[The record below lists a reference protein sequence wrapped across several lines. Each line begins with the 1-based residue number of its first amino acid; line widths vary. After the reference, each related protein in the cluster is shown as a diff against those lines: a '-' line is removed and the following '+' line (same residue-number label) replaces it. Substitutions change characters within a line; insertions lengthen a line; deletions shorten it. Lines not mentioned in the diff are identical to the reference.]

1 MLKLDHYGLPR
12 GSEAARE
19 EEAHHG
25 GKADNSLTFLI
36 VIAVVLGML
45 AGRFVLP
52 AAVTAHCGT
61 VINFGLYLL
70 LFMVGMDMGK
80 QGTLLADIKT
90 AGFQVLLVPVAVCA
104 GSLAFAALAGLF
116 LPLGVKDSMA
126 AASGLGWYSLA
137 PLLLFMVGMDM
148 GKQGTLLAD
157 IKTAGFQV
165 LLVPVAVCAG
175 SLAFAALAGLVLP
188 LGVKDSMAAASGLGW
203 YSLAPTLLAPYSLS
217 VSAVAFLS
225 NVMREIFAIITIPIV
240 AKYVGYVECAS
251 LPGAAAMDTVLPVV
265 VGATHE
271 RITIYS
277 FTSGVVLSL
286 AVPLAMWSAPPCPV
300 RRPWIRCSPWWWAPP
315 TSALPFTP
323 LPPAWCCPWRF
334 PCWCPPSWPC
344 PSEEVFCMEIERRW
358 LVEGW
363 PALAP
368 SSVLQMD
375 QGYFAVRPAIRIRR
389 EAVLGGETR
398 YVLCFKGG
406 AGLAR
411 EEVEV
416 DVDEGRYLRLRA
428 MPAIRIRREA
438 VLGGETRYVLCF
450 KGGAGLA
457 REEVEVDVDE
467 GRYLRLRAMLS
478 GPMIEK
484 EQRRYPLPGGLTL
497 EVNQVD
503 PALES
508 GFYYAEVEFDA
519 EAAALAWTPP
529 EALTAYLSHEVTG
542 QPGESMAA
550 YWARTRG

>member
-1 MLKLDHYGLPR
+1 MGTTLSTLSNLAIYIGLVVVGAFLGSRKALRSRPLVWVGKLQFAALMILIVTLGVNLGANDEVVSSLGQIGLAALVITVLAMAGSLLCLTLLRRFVLKLDHYGLPR

-25 GKADNSLTFLI
+25 GKADNSLTFII

-61 VINFGLYLL
+61 VISFGLY
-70 LFMVGMDMGK
+70 
-80 QGTLLADIKT
+80 
-90 AGFQVLLVPVAVCA
+90 
-104 GSLAFAALAGLF
+104 
-116 LPLGVKDSMA
+116 
-126 AASGLGWYSLA
+126 
-137 PLLLFMVGMDM
+137 LLLFMVGMDM

-286 AVPLAMWSAPPCPV
+286 AVPLEMFARMGVATLLVPAIV
-300 RRPWIRCSPWWWAPP
+300 
-315 TSALPFTP
+315 TLPF
-323 LPPAWCCPWRF
+323 
-334 PCWCPPSWPC
+334 
-344 PSEEVFCMEIERRW
+344 
-358 LVEGW
+358 
-363 PALAP
+363 
-368 SSVLQMD
+368 
-375 QGYFAVRPAIRIRR
+375 
-389 EAVLGGETR
+389 
-398 YVLCFKGG
+398 
-406 AGLAR
+406 
-411 EEVEV
+411 
-416 DVDEGRYLRLRA
+416 
-428 MPAIRIRREA
+428 
-438 VLGGETRYVLCF
+438 
-450 KGGAGLA
+450 
-457 REEVEVDVDE
+457 
-467 GRYLRLRAMLS
+467 
-478 GPMIEK
+478 
-484 EQRRYPLPGGLTL
+484 
-497 EVNQVD
+497 
-503 PALES
+503 
-508 GFYYAEVEFDA
+508 
-519 EAAALAWTPP
+519 
-529 EALTAYLSHEVTG
+529 
-542 QPGESMAA
+542 
-550 YWARTRG
+550 

>member
-1 MLKLDHYGLPR
+1 MGTTLSTLSNLAIYIGLVVVGAFLGSRKALRSRPLAWVGKLQFAALMILIVTLGINLGANDEVVSSLGQIGLAALVITVLAMAGSLLCLTLLRRFVLKLDHYGLPR
-12 GSEAARE
+12 GSEAAQE

-61 VINFGLYLL
+61 VISFGLYLL

-116 LPLGVKDSMA
+116 
-126 AASGLGWYSLA
+126 
-137 PLLLFMVGMDM
+137 
-148 GKQGTLLAD
+148 
-157 IKTAGFQV
+157 
-165 LLVPVAVCAG
+165 
-175 SLAFAALAGLVLP
+175 LP

-286 AVPLAMWSAPPCPV
+286 AVPLLVPAIV
-300 RRPWIRCSPWWWAPP
+300 
-315 TSALPFTP
+315 TLPF
-323 LPPAWCCPWRF
+323 
-334 PCWCPPSWPC
+334 
-344 PSEEVFCMEIERRW
+344 
-358 LVEGW
+358 
-363 PALAP
+363 
-368 SSVLQMD
+368 
-375 QGYFAVRPAIRIRR
+375 
-389 EAVLGGETR
+389 
-398 YVLCFKGG
+398 
-406 AGLAR
+406 
-411 EEVEV
+411 
-416 DVDEGRYLRLRA
+416 
-428 MPAIRIRREA
+428 
-438 VLGGETRYVLCF
+438 
-450 KGGAGLA
+450 
-457 REEVEVDVDE
+457 
-467 GRYLRLRAMLS
+467 
-478 GPMIEK
+478 
-484 EQRRYPLPGGLTL
+484 
-497 EVNQVD
+497 
-503 PALES
+503 
-508 GFYYAEVEFDA
+508 
-519 EAAALAWTPP
+519 
-529 EALTAYLSHEVTG
+529 
-542 QPGESMAA
+542 
-550 YWARTRG
+550 